1 MDFMAD
7 QLWNGKSFRTLN
19 KIDDFNREGLAI
31 DVAFPLPA
39 LLGVCSLNHFIQ
51 WRGKPAMIAVD
62 NGSEYLSAKLLEW
75 ASRLLH
81 PVRRP
86 AGQTTIKPIF

>member
-86 AGQTTIKPIF
+86 AGQTTIKTIF

>member
-1 MDFMAD
+1 M
-7 QLWNGKSFRTLN
+7 
-19 KIDDFNREGLAI
+19 IDDFNREGLAI
-31 DVAFPLPA
+31 DVAFLLPA

>member
-81 PVRRP
+81 SVRRP